1 MKEVERT
8 TSSTTTTMDD
18 LCPELLESI
27 LCRLPLISRAR
38 SKCVSKTWCS
48 LITSLRHSFPPS
60 TSSGLVIFLTNNI
73 KNEPN
78 NLHRTFFI
86 KNQDHSQTF
95 TLQCSTKHN
104 LPWLVDSCNGLL
116 LYAKNDRNHNWSYY
130 ISSPV
135 LDQFIALPPRH
146 KPSILARESLAFNG
160 LNSNSNSNSKHNHH
174 HFKVICFFFNEVD
187 AESGKINCQTFSAQ
201 TGEWREHEAPLN
213 NSNLL
218 LEDGFR
224 RSDCFSPSVYSKGR
238 LYWIWSLCMLVYDDK
253 REFFKLV
260 GLPKSK
266 SRRNFIYVLSLQLW
280 ESEGRIHYCEP
291 TEEGFRLWIYMD
303 DGDENSYDYDFKNW
317 QAKTTIVLERI
328 RLGLS
333 WPCAFNEELQELYM
347 QVPPGTIFSYSFET
361 RKLAKLCC
369 YGKPG
374 KDYSISYIYPF
385 MFNSANLIPRN

>member
-1 MKEVERT
+1 MEEAEST
-8 TSSTTTTMDD
+8 TTTTTTTMDD

-38 SKCVSKTWCS
+38 SKCVSKTWYS

-60 TSSGLVIFLTNNI
+60 TSSGLVIFLTYNI

-78 NLHRTFFI
+78 NLHRTLFF
-86 KNQDHSQTF
+86 KNQDHSQAF

-104 LPWLVDSCNGLL
+104 LPWLTDSCNGLL

-135 LDQFIALPPRH
+135 LDQFIALPQRH

-160 LNSNSNSNSKHNHH
+160 LNSNSKY

-187 AESGKINCQTFSAQ
+187 ADSGKINCQTFSAQ

-266 SRRNFIYVLSLQLW
+266 SRRNFNYVLSLQLW

-291 TEEGFRLWIYMD
+291 IEEGFRLWIYID

-317 QAKTTIVLERI
+317 QAKTTIVLERN

-374 KDYSISYIYPF
+374 KDYSIGYIYPF

>member
-1 MKEVERT
+1 MEEAE
-8 TSSTTTTMDD
+8 STTTSTMDD
-18 LCPELLESI
+18 LCPELLDSI

-73 KNEPN
+73 TNEPN

-86 KNQDHSQTF
+86 KNQDHSQAF
-95 TLQCSTKHN
+95 TLQCSAKHN

-135 LDQFIALPPRH
+135 LDQFIALPQRH

-160 LNSNSNSNSKHNHH
+160 LNSNSNH

-266 SRRNFIYVLSLQLW
+266 SRRNFNYVLSLQLW

-291 TEEGFRLWIYMD
+291 IEEGFRLWIYID

-385 MFNSANLIPRN
+385 MFNSANLIPWN

>member
-1 MKEVERT
+1 MEEAE
-8 TSSTTTTMDD
+8 STTTSTMDD
-18 LCPELLESI
+18 LCPELLDSI

-73 KNEPN
+73 TNEPN

-86 KNQDHSQTF
+86 KNQDHSQAF
-95 TLQCSTKHN
+95 TLQCSAKHN

-135 LDQFIALPPRH
+135 LDQFIALPQRH

-160 LNSNSNSNSKHNHH
+160 LNSNSNH

-266 SRRNFIYVLSLQLW
+266 SRRNFNYVLSLQLW

-291 TEEGFRLWIYMD
+291 IEEGFRLWIYID